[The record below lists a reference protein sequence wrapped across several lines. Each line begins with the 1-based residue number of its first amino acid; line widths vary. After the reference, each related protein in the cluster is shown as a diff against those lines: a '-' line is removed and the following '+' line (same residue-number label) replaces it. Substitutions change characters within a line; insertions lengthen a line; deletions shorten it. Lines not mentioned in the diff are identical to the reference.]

1 MNVSKRRRKAAPEIP
16 WISLADI
23 AWQIVIFFLAAS
35 SFVRSDSL
43 NVDLPGSTNDP
54 SAKKGEA
61 INVIAGDNVLQL
73 NGSNVV
79 YEELGDKI
87 KEMLKGKTREDDRA
101 VVVLG
106 RPDLS
111 FQRHVDIMYAIQ
123 KAGGIL
129 VMSEEK
135 NP

>member
-1 MNVSKRRRKAAPEIP
+1 MNVSKRRLKAAPVIP

-54 SAKKGEA
+54 AAQKGEP

-73 NGSNVV
+73 NGTAVE
-79 YEELGDKI
+79 YGELEAKI
-87 KEMLKGKTREDDRA
+87 KQMLEGKKREEERA

-135 NP
+135 